1 MTSPPDPTEQRYLD
15 ELLAAMRGPCEA
27 TFPASPDADA
37 LPELRFPSDAPSAPS
52 PPFLSKRFEKEF
64 RATLLIHH
72 YFLRAPLARTSFD
85 AAFVRAAR
93 AGGHEIREAPEG
105 QRFWDVEMD
114 GLRISLKSTAAKN
127 PRVGTLHI
135 SKLCEA
141 AWIQD
146 ARSASHRE
154 EKTKQLFAEYTA
166 TVHAIIQLRLFKKK
180 ALYEMVRIPTSVL
193 AQVADVPRVKFAPE
207 GPSIGIPIG
216 QDPPDFTLKLDRS
229 DAKVTLANIDK
240 SVCTVEGTWR
250 LVQERVAPNRTK
262 QE

>member
-27 TFPASPDADA
+27 AFPATPDAETT
-37 LPELRFPSDAPSAPS
+37 PELRFPSDATSAPRV
-52 PPFLSKRFEKEF
+52 PFLSKRFEKEF
-64 RATLLIHH
+64 RTTLLIHH
-72 YFLRAPLARTSFD
+72 YFLRAPLATNSFE

-93 AGGHEIREAPEG
+93 AGSHEIRKAPEG

-114 GLRISLKSTAAKN
+114 GLRISLKSTAAADL
-127 PRVGTLHI
+127 RVQSLHI

-154 EKTKQLFAEYTA
+154 ENTKRLFAEYTA
-166 TVHAIIQLRLFKKK
+166 TVDAIIQLRLFKKK
-180 ALYEMVRIPTSVL
+180 AFYEMVRIPTSVL
-193 AQVADVPRVKFAPE
+193 AQVADVPRAKFAPE

-216 QDPPDFTLKLDRS
+216 QDPPGYCQLVAAGGAFGRWEIEIAQAAVAALHSLKERS
-229 DAKVTLANIDK
+229 RN
-240 SVCTVEGTWR
+240 SR
-250 LVQERVAPNRTK
+250 
-262 QE
+262 

>member
-1 MTSPPDPTEQRYLD
+1 MTSPPDPTEQKYLD

-37 LPELRFPSDAPSAPS
+37 LPELRFPTDAPSAPP

-64 RATLLIHH
+64 RTTLLIHH
-72 YFLRAPLARTSFD
+72 YFLRAPLAMTSFD

-93 AGGHEIREAPEG
+93 AGGHEIRKAPEG

-127 PRVGTLHI
+127 LRVGTLHI

-180 ALYEMVRIPTSVL
+180 GLYEMVRIPTSVL

-240 SVCTVEGTWR
+240 RVCTVEGTWR
-250 LVQERVAPNRTK
+250 LGQGRVTPT
-262 QE
+262 

>member
-1 MTSPPDPTEQRYLD
+1 MTSPPDSTEQRHLD

-27 TFPASPDADA
+27 TFPASPSVETQAA
-37 LPELRFPSDAPSAPS
+37 ETGLPSDPTFASAA
-52 PPFLSKRFEKEF
+52 PFLSPRFEKEF
-64 RATLLIHH
+64 RTTLLIHH
-72 YFLRAPLARTSFD
+72 YFLRAPLARNSFE

-93 AGGHEIREAPEG
+93 NAGHDIRKASDG

-114 GLRISLKSTAAKN
+114 GHRISLKSTAAKN
-127 PRVGTLHI
+127 LRVRTLHI

-154 EKTKQLFAEYTA
+154 EKTKELFAEYTA
-166 TVHAIIQLRLFKKK
+166 TVHAIIQLRLFKNKSF
-180 ALYEMVRIPTSVL
+180 YEMVRIPTSVL

-240 SVCTVEGTWR
+240 RVCTVEGTWR
-250 LVQERVAPNRTK
+250 LAQERVTSN
-262 QE
+262 